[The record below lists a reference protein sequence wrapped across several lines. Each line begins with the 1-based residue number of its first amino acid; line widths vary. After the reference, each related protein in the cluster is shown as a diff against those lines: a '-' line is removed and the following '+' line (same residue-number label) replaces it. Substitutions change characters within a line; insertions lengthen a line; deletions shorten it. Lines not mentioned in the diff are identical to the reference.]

1 VLILIRSFLLLIA
14 IFALTG
20 CDKHLF
26 NEIFR
31 NPHIVE
37 IAELD
42 SLKANQWYEFDTN
55 IKALNKR
62 QNLVIEFLGSDPSEL
77 DSEIVGFE
85 IYGDGP
91 SRFFSTRFPDK
102 DIIIDV
108 KIRSVKGNEYTFV
121 PRGQSGGMI
130 FINTSDISI
139 MGELISSIRIK
150 SNLDHKNIKLT
161 WISRTG
167 K

>member
-1 VLILIRSFLLLIA
+1 MLILIRSFLLLIA

-55 IKALNKR
+55 IKAINKS
-62 QNLVIEFLGSDPSEL
+62 QEVIIDFLGSAPSEL
-77 DSEIVGFE
+77 DSEIVGFD

-102 DIIIDV
+102 DIIIE
-108 KIRSVKGNEYTFV
+108 INARSSEGDEYTFH
-121 PRGQSGGMI
+121 PIGQSSGI
-130 FINTSDISI
+130 IYINKSDISI
-139 MGELISSIRIK
+139 RGKVINSIKIK
-150 SNLDHKNIKLT
+150 SNLDHESIKLT